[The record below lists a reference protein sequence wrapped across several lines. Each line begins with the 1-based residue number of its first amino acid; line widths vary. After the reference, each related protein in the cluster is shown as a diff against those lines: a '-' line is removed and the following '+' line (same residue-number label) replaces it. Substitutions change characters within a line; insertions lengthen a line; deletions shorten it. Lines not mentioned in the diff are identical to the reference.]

1 MLLTVRVDVKTERL
15 LQRLARKRG
24 RTKSEVIRD
33 AIGVLAKEV
42 EAQEV
47 AERPYDQVRD
57 LIGSV
62 QGGPADLSVRTG
74 EAFRRLLA
82 GRRRKTTR

>member
-1 MLLTVRVDVKTERL
+1 MPLTVRVDAKTERL

-33 AIGVLAKEV
+33 AIGVLAKQV
-42 EAQEV
+42 ETQE
-47 AERPYDQVRD
+47 ATQRPYEKLRD

-62 QGGPADLSVRTG
+62 QGGPSDLSGRAG
-74 EAFRRLLA
+74 EAFRDMLSA
-82 GRRRKTTR
+82 RRRRS

>member
-1 MLLTVRVDVKTERL
+1 MPLTVRVDVKTEQL

-33 AIGVLAKEV
+33 AIGVLAKEI
-42 EAQEV
+42 EAQE
-47 AERPYDQVRD
+47 ATEHPYDKVRD

-62 QGGPADLSVRTG
+62 HGGPADLSMRTG
-74 EAFRRLLA
+74 VKFRRA
-82 GRRRKTTR
+82 MAERRRKP